1 VPAPLSA
8 QGDFLIRAKPGACG
22 GVTIDGNPAQTAPRF
37 LSPHPAP
44 MKSHPMTP
52 VDAAWFHI
60 DGPANSAV
68 IVSIALTRK
77 PLDFER
83 VKAVYTERLSAI
95 DRLRCR
101 VVERGFPLA
110 SPQWEE
116 MPDFEIDQQMHHIA
130 LPAPGDTGALTAL
143 VSDLAS
149 TPLDRSRP
157 LWDVHVVDGVD
168 GGSAVITRMHHC
180 IADGTGTLSIARV
193 LYDDAPRPKPAR
205 RAPRR
210 TAEPEPGLLERLFA
224 PALGAVDDARSL
236 VGAAVD
242 AARHPEQVLQKAGLV
257 LAGAGT
263 LAADLLRVDDP
274 QSPLKGEFGLSKRV
288 AWSAPVSVDD
298 VKAIGAPFGAKVNDV
313 LVAGMTGALRTYL
326 KGRGIDVDHTT
337 LRAMV
342 PVDLR
347 PPERAADLGNEFGLV
362 ILDLA
367 IESKD
372 PLARLRKTKAHMDQ
386 LKRSPEAIAILAL
399 FNLFGRVPKA
409 LEDVAVQL
417 FGSKASVVM
426 TNVAGPRE
434 TLYLAGVPLERVM
447 FWVPHPGKE
456 LGMGISILS
465 YKGEATLAVIADA
478 RLVPD
483 PEKITERFNREFA
496 TMLAAVKRRQARA
509 AKQSRTGRATVAL
522 ARRTAA
528 AKAKG
533 KRQSPPRR

>member
-1 VPAPLSA
+1 
-8 QGDFLIRAKPGACG
+8 
-22 GVTIDGNPAQTAPRF
+22 
-37 LSPHPAP
+37 

-68 IVSIALTRK
+68 IVSIALTRR

-83 VKAVYTERLSAI
+83 VQAVYTERLSAI
-95 DRLRCR
+95 ERLRCR

-116 MPDFEIDQQMHHIA
+116 MPDFEIGQQMHHIA
-130 LPAPGDTGALTAL
+130 LPAPGGKVALAAL

-193 LYDDAPRPKPAR
+193 LYDDAPRPKTAR
-205 RAPRR
+205 PAPRR
-210 TAEPEPGLLERLFA
+210 KAGPEPSLLERVFA
-224 PALGAVDDARSL
+224 PALGAVDDVRAL
-236 VGAAVD
+236 AGAALD
-242 AARHPEQVLQKAGLV
+242 AARHPEQVLKKAGLV

-263 LAADLLRVDDP
+263 LAADLLRANDP
-274 QSPLKGEFGLSKRV
+274 PSPLKGEFGLAKCV
-288 AWSAPVSVDD
+288 AWSAPVAIDD

-313 LVAGMTGALRTYL
+313 LVAGMTGALRAYL
-326 KGRGIDVDHTT
+326 KGRGVDVERTT

-347 PPERAADLGNEFGLV
+347 PPERATELGNEFGLV

-367 IESKD
+367 IGSRD
-372 PLARLRKTKAHMDQ
+372 PLARLRRTKAHMDE

-447 FWVPHPGKE
+447 FWVPHPGRE

-465 YKGEATLAVIADA
+465 YRGAASLAVIADA
-478 RLVPD
+478 HLVPD

-509 AKQSRTGRATVAL
+509 TAK
-522 ARRTAA
+522 A
-528 AKAKG
+528 AKAAAGRGG
-533 KRQSPPRR
+533 KRR